1 MSTDTTPSAAP
12 ASIDDFEPTT
22 WTGSVRKKW
31 ITTLPPE
38 KMLPEN
44 QPAYVSSWI
53 YVFGMLTITA
63 LIVVIA
69 SGCILTIGG
78 VQWFHE
84 SSTGHF
90 VNSLHFWSVQLF
102 FLFMIVHL
110 WGKFWM
116 AAWRGNR
123 GLTWATGA
131 ICFMAALAT
140 AFTGYTITT
149 NFNAQWI
156 AFEAKDVMNSVA
168 LGSWINVTN
177 LGQMV
182 GMHVVLLPL
191 AVVAVV
197 AMHVLLVRKHG
208 VVPPIDALDPQAA
221 VIALAVPS
229 HSAEARTADPGEAAT
244 GSRSADATT
253 GEVSS

>member
-1 MSTDTTPSAAP
+1 MSTDTTPSPAP
-12 ASIDDFEPTT
+12 ATVEDFTPTT

-31 ITTLPPE
+31 LTTLPPE
-38 KMLPEN
+38 KMLPET
-44 QPAYVSSWI
+44 QPAYVASWI

-69 SGCILTIGG
+69 SGCLLTVGG

-84 SSTGHF
+84 STLGKF
-90 VNSLHFWSVQLF
+90 VNALHFWSVQLF

-116 AAWRGNR
+116 AAWRGKR
-123 GLTWATGA
+123 GLTWATGV
-131 ICFMAALAT
+131 ICFLASLAT

-156 AFEAKDVMNSVA
+156 AFEAKDVMNAVA

-182 GMHVVLLPL
+182 LIHVCMLPL

-208 VVPPIDALDPQAA
+208 VVPPIAA
-221 VIALAVPS
+221 IAPEADLVVASAPS
-229 HSAEARTADPGEAAT
+229 HSSDTGSTDTSAADASTGEA
-244 GSRSADATT
+244 
-253 GEVSS
+253 SS

>member
-1 MSTDTTPSAAP
+1 MSSDLETREAIDT
-12 ASIDDFEPTT
+12 FEPTT
-22 WTGSVRKKW
+22 WTGAARKKW
-31 ITTLPPE
+31 LQTLPPE
-38 KMLPEN
+38 KLLPEK
-44 QPAYVSSWI
+44 QPAYVRSWI
-53 YVFGMLTITA
+53 YVFGMLTLTA

-69 SGCILTIGG
+69 SGVLLTVGG
-78 VQWFHE
+78 IQWMHQ
-84 SSTGHF
+84 SSLGHF

-116 AAWRGNR
+116 AAWRGKR

-131 ICFMAALAT
+131 ICFMAALGT

-156 AFEAKDVMNSVA
+156 AFEAKDVMNAVGM
-168 LGSWINVTN
+168 GSWMNVTN

-182 GMHVVLLPL
+182 TMHVALLPL

-208 VVPPIDALDPQAA
+208 VVPPMDAVDP
-221 VIALAVPS
+221 
-229 HSAEARTADPGEAAT
+229 EAAPV
-244 GSRSADATT
+244 SRHSSGADA
-253 GEVSS
+253 EVAS

>member
-1 MSTDTTPSAAP
+1 MSTDTASSAGP
-12 ASIDDFEPTT
+12 TTVEDFEPTT

-84 SSTGHF
+84 STLGKF

-116 AAWRGNR
+116 AAWRGKR

-131 ICFMAALAT
+131 ICFLASLGT

-156 AFEAKDVMNSVA
+156 AFESKDVMNAVG

-182 GMHVVLLPL
+182 LLHVCMLPL

-208 VVPPIDALDPQAA
+208 VVPPIDAIDPEA
-221 VIALAVPS
+221 VGVMAGAPS
-229 HSAEARTADPGEAAT
+229 HSADSAPADTSPADMSAA
-244 GSRSADATT
+244 GATT
-253 GEVSS
+253 DEVSS

>member
-1 MSTDTTPSAAP
+1 VSTDTAAESAP
-12 ASIDDFEPTT
+12 AAIEDFQPTT
-22 WTGSVRKKW
+22 WTGSIRKKW
-31 ITTLPPE
+31 LTTLPPE

-44 QPAYVSSWI
+44 QPAYVASWI

-78 VQWFHE
+78 IQWFHE

-116 AAWRGNR
+116 AAWRGKR

-131 ICFMAALAT
+131 ICFLASLGT

-156 AFEAKDVMNSVA
+156 AFESKDVMNAVG

-182 GMHVVLLPL
+182 LLHVCMLPL

-221 VIALAVPS
+221 VIASAAPS
-229 HSAEARTADPGEAAT
+229 HSADTRSADTGEAAT
-244 GSRSADATT
+244 GSGAADATA
-253 GEVSS
+253 GGVSS